1 MIDNHDL
8 HYDLH
13 HDNLAT
19 ILALLY
25 RLYHQSSKQA
35 WVTQARA
42 VHACMHETAA
52 LTMSCAAV
60 YHAMQV

>member
-13 HDNLAT
+13 YDDLAT

-25 RLYHQSSKQA
+25 RLYNQSSEQV

-42 VHACMHETAA
+42 VHACLHETAA
-52 LTMSCAAV
+52 
-60 YHAMQV
+60 